1 MCGRDARTTPGK
13 LELPGMSADRTTSN
27 DPSGRD
33 RRRLKLL
40 LSCLR
45 WGLCIAAVIFLYRA
59 VSWYDAIR
67 LDGPTGPYVR
77 LLESRGENGPFVVQ
91 RNGQSETLSRAQV
104 HTIDDRPDIR
114 FGIAG
119 VVRNLDY
126 RWALL
131 AILLFA
137 PVPIMSS
144 QRLQWML
151 RMQDVPL
158 SLWSAIKLTYA
169 GNFFNFA
176 LPGSTGGD
184 LIKAYYLTKYTHRRT
199 EAITT
204 VFLDRVIGLIG
215 LVLVAGIVIVMAWD
229 PTEFGRLGKGLALV
243 VALLVAGASIVLSG
257 RLRKVL
263 GLSALVSKLP
273 GSEHLL
279 RIGRTLTK
287 MRDHLGLTIACL
299 LLTVVL
305 QALVMVSVF
314 VFAEA
319 LQMRGDY
326 IHYMIYLPILFL
338 VAALPIAP
346 PQGVG
351 VMEFFAVQ
359 FFSTRLG
366 NSVSQAFALALAI
379 RLIQLVWALPGVLVP
394 LLGAHVPRTSELEE
408 FEHVDHSDPADEDA
422 RGAEPIVGRVPV

>member
-1 MCGRDARTTPGK
+1 MPANQQQAGR
-13 LELPGMSADRTTSN
+13 E
-27 DPSGRD
+27 
-33 RRRLKLL
+33 RRHLRIA
-40 LSCLR
+40 LSFLR

-59 VSWYDAIR
+59 VSWYDTIR
-67 LDGPTGPYVR
+67 VDGPTGPYVR
-77 LLESRGENGPFVVQ
+77 LLEAAGDDGPFVVE
-91 RNGQSETLSRAQV
+91 RNGQQQTLTREHV
-104 HTIDDRPDIR
+104 HYIDNLPDIHY
-114 FGIAG
+114 GIAG

-126 RWALL
+126 GLALFS
-131 AILLFA
+131 ILLFA
-137 PVPIMSS
+137 PVPLMSS
-144 QRLQWML
+144 QRLKWML

-158 SLWSAIKLTYA
+158 TLWSAVKLTYA

-215 LVLVAGIVIVMAWD
+215 LVLVAGIVIIMAWD
-229 PTEFGRLGKGLALV
+229 PTEFGQIGKGLGLV
-243 VALLVAGASIVLSG
+243 VALLALGAGMILSG
-257 RLRKVL
+257 RLRKAL
-263 GLSALVSKLP
+263 GLSAIVSRLP
-273 GSEHLL
+273 GGEHLL

-287 MRDHLGLTIACL
+287 MREHVGLTFASLII
-299 LLTVVL
+299 TVIL

-314 VFAEA
+314 FFAQA

-326 IHYMIYLPILFL
+326 IHYLIYLPILFL

-359 FFSTRLG
+359 FFSARLG

-379 RLIQLVWALPGVLVP
+379 RLIQLIWAIPGVLVP
-394 LLGAHVPRTSELEE
+394 LLGAHVPKASELEE
-408 FEHVDHSDPADEDA
+408 FENVDASQQRDEDEA
-422 RGAEPIVGRVPV
+422 GVQPVPRTSPVLTLE